1 VVEGARLESVFRG
14 NSNEGSNPSLS
25 ARMTM
30 RYPAILSGLLL
41 AAICFSQTPPP
52 EQPPIDSLTPT
63 ITIGGLRQR
72 AESGD
77 PAAQFDL
84 GVMYHEGQGVPQ
96 DYAEAMRWFRMA
108 ADQGNP
114 DAQFNL
120 GVMYEKG
127 RGAPPNYE
135 DAMRWYQKAAD
146 QEYAPAEYN
155 LGVMFDKSRG
165 VTLDFTEAMRWYQK
179 AANQSYAAAQ
189 YNLGLLYYYG
199 QGTPQDWV
207 QAHMWISLAA
217 ASATGE
223 DQKKFSKM
231 RDEVASKMTP
241 AQMADAERLAQAWK
255 PEGK

>member
-1 VVEGARLESVFRG
+1 MFCQA
-14 NSNEGSNPSLS
+14 
-25 ARMTM
+25 M
-30 RYPAILSGLLL
+30 LSGLLL
-41 AAICFSQTPPP
+41 AALSFAQAPPG
-52 EQPPIDSLTPT
+52 QPPIDSLNPT

-77 PAAQFDL
+77 ASAQFDL
-84 GVMYHEGQGVPQ
+84 GVKYHEGLDVPQ

-127 RGAPPNYE
+127 RGVPPNYE

-165 VTLDFTEAMRWYQK
+165 VPLDFTEAMRWYQK
-179 AANQSYAAAQ
+179 AANQSYAPAQ
-189 YNLGLLYYYG
+189 YNLGLLYFYG
-199 QGTPQDWV
+199 QGTVQNLV
-207 QAHMWISLAA
+207 QAHAWISRSAAA
-217 ASATGE
+217 ASGE

-231 RDEVASKMTP
+231 REEVASQMTP
-241 AQMADAERLAQAWK
+241 AQLADAAKLEQDVK
-255 PEGK
+255 PPGTGN

>member
-1 VVEGARLESVFRG
+1 
-14 NSNEGSNPSLS
+14 
-25 ARMTM
+25 M
-30 RYPAILSGLLL
+30 RCQAIFSGLLV
-41 AAICFSQTPPP
+41 AAIGLSQTGFAQAPPP
-52 EQPPIDSLTPT
+52 EQPPADSLNPT

-77 PAAQFDL
+77 AVAQFDL
-84 GVMYHEGQGVPQ
+84 GVKYHEGQDVPQ
-96 DYAEAMRWFRMA
+96 DYAEAMRWFRLA
-108 ADQGNP
+108 GDQGNP

-135 DAMRWYQKAAD
+135 DAMRWYQKAAA

-165 VTLDFTEAMRWYQK
+165 VTLDFAEAMRWYQK
-179 AANQSYAAAQ
+179 AANQSYAPAQ

-199 QGTPQDWV
+199 QGTLQNLA
-207 QAHMWISLAA
+207 QAHLWISLAA

-231 RDEVASKMTP
+231 LVDVSAKMTP
-241 AQMADAERLAQAWK
+241 AQLADAEKLAQAWK